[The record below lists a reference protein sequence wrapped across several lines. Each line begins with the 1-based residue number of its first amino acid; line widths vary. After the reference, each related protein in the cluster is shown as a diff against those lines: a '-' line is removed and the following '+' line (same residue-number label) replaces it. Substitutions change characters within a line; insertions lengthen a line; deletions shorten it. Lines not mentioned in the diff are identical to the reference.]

1 MKIINANQVNHDKI
15 SGDCDVKWSLTV
27 SNADSVKWF
36 HIVEKDGKREEEEIE
51 DCDEFQLDK
60 SGPKNREIYSIIF
73 GEVFP
78 DDDGE
83 YRVEISKG
91 DEIMTQTATLNGM
104 LTTRGQNSYFW

>member
-1 MKIINANQVNHDKI
+1 MIKI

-36 HIVEKDGKREEEEIE
+36 HIVEKEGKREEEEIE
-51 DCDEFQLDK
+51 DCDEFQLEK

-104 LTTRGQNSYFW
+104 LTTRGQNSYF